1 VGFDQVDRIAMS
13 DLDLSAVDLK
23 RPSSPAKPV
32 RGGGELQGRIQ
43 PIAYR
48 TIGGGQQ
55 AQTPGAVLSQKPG
68 DVRELIA
75 RAVRAKGGT
84 ELLRSIRTI
93 KAVSTNTLVDAPGGP
108 VELPVTTSIKYPSS
122 FRVDAG
128 TPDGPLVQVFNGG
141 DFWVQDAKRGARPM
155 AQPVADEIR
164 ANVQRDSIPMLL
176 GLADGKL
183 SGARLADAADGAPV
197 IEVKSPGMPA
207 VAVTLDPATALITRV
222 RYVAAGGVTVEETFS
237 DYRDVKGIKVAF
249 KATVSRNGVRSLERV
264 LRSFEYNIPLDA
276 TLFTRPS

>member
-1 VGFDQVDRIAMS
+1 
-13 DLDLSAVDLK
+13 
-23 RPSSPAKPV
+23 
-32 RGGGELQGRIQ
+32 
-43 PIAYR
+43 
-48 TIGGGQQ
+48 
-55 AQTPGAVLSQKPG
+55 
-68 DVRELIA
+68 
-75 RAVRAKGGT
+75 
-84 ELLRSIRTI
+84 
-93 KAVSTNTLVDAPGGP
+93 
-108 VELPVTTSIKYPSS
+108 
-122 FRVDAG
+122 
-128 TPDGPLVQVFNGG
+128 
-141 DFWVQDAKRGARPM
+141 
-155 AQPVADEIR
+155 
-164 ANVQRDSIPMLL
+164 MLL